1 MTARPNGEGP
11 DEDVHGLSAAVPGA
25 PEDRQVFR
33 QAQLILL
40 LEVAEEQR
48 IPVSTVDRLGI
59 YDFFSANPFV
69 VTSGQRDRDAADR
82 LTLRLA
88 GFSDRQLSYA
98 STGQRFASRRRRLQ
112 HDLSL
117 LLAYGLVAI
126 GSGGYRLTPSGR
138 ELAAGLTSV
147 YADAYR
153 EAARI
158 VLRRLGRLSTQKLS
172 QSATDWLG
180 RSWLLIDLLD
190 DITETTPDVVPGSHR
205 TRRRRVRD

>member
-1 MTARPNGEGP
+1 MTTGDGVE
-11 DEDVHGLSAAVPGA
+11 LSAAVPDG

-33 QAQLILL
+33 LAQLTLL
-40 LEVAEEQR
+40 LEVAGEEQAPIR
-48 IPVSTVDRLGI
+48 SVDRLGF

-69 VTSGQRDRDAADR
+69 VLSGDDRRDVADR

-117 LLAYGLVAI
+117 LVAYGLVTIESGSYELTMI
-126 GSGGYRLTPSGR
+126 GGA
-138 ELAAGLTSV
+138 LAERLTSV

-153 EAARI
+153 EAARV
-158 VLRRLGRLSTQKLS
+158 VLKRLKRLSDNNLKKN
-172 QSATDWLG
+172 AEEWLG
-180 RSWLLIDLLD
+180 KSWLLIDVLD
-190 DITETTPDVVPGSHR
+190 DVAETTPGIAG
-205 TRRRRVRD
+205 RRESASRG